1 MNPFYNPPPT
11 QRQTQRFVDEF
22 NADERLWRK
31 LEPRRR
37 ARRKILT
44 DLLSKKHLKTL
55 DRLEFARNRRQD
67 ECIGFPIR
75 AISEIRGHEFSSL
88 RDRKNA

>member
-1 MNPFYNPPPT
+1 MNPFYNLPPT
-11 QRQTQRFVDEF
+11 QRETQRFVDEF

-44 DLLSKKHLKTL
+44 DPPFEKVFENSRPARVRTKSPARRMHRLSHP
-55 DRLEFARNRRQD
+55 RYQ
-67 ECIGFPIR
+67 
-75 AISEIRGHEFSSL
+75 
-88 RDRKNA
+88 